1 MNKISLKLKN
11 FLGKLKV
18 VFAHF
23 PLACMFALAFSVLF
37 AYWLVNETCVYPP
50 LTLKTTFY
58 TWLWGC
64 GIAMILTFSADMFC
78 YLRENH
84 GWKRI
89 LWNALAI
96 AIAAVSSWI
105 IYRQSQNDFI
115 AYYVCAMLFATI
127 LTILAWP
134 MLGQRRPNIL
144 WNYHARLFVTLAISA
159 ILSMIAFGGI
169 SLVLA
174 SIWSLFEVEIEKAVW
189 VTFAVCSAFVIPYC
203 TMALMPISKEEYD
216 QPTAYSKWGKILVLY
231 ILLPIVCIDMLVL
244 YVYAMTI
251 LFAWQLPNGG
261 VTYWVLQYAVIGSL
275 VCYLLMPVFCAEQ
288 PSKLRFFKQG
298 FFISLL
304 PLLILLF
311 VGLYRRVHEYGFT
324 TNRYLV
330 LLAACW
336 FTVVAIL
343 QIVRKSRNVNP
354 LLISLWIISLLLLV
368 GPWNMM
374 KLPEQ
379 MQMRHFERIATEW
392 HLMENGE
399 IVPATDTLTWEQ
411 EKAISVSLDFFCNNK
426 TYMRDFTQRFC
437 NMTIVETDSLY
448 ENLEL
453 YGVKMMLA
461 QKMNITYR
469 NKWEK
474 RNKSEIQNAQKKY
487 FYFNRREN
495 TDNIHDIAGYD
506 YEFYTY
512 LNLYKG
518 EKTNLSYKKSLQI
531 NLWRD
536 DKQQMLLHV
545 SVNNHPFVINMVD
558 SLQLS
563 YYLKGDETS
572 ISLPPTSI
580 FHEDDQ
586 IKFRMDIEQL
596 NIEEDSTGNYAL
608 ALCYFRGLVKV
619 K

>member
-84 GWKRI
+84 RWKRI
-89 LWNALAI
+89 LWNTLAI

-134 MLGQRRPNIL
+134 MLGQRRPNML
-144 WNYHARLFVTLAISA
+144 WNYHTRLFVTLAISYF
-159 ILSMIAFGGI
+159 LSMIAFGGI

-174 SIWSLFEVEIEKAVW
+174 SIQSLFVIEMEKAIW

-244 YVYAMTI
+244 YVYALKI

-275 VCYLLMPVFCAEQ
+275 ICYLLMPVFCAEQ

-336 FTVVAIL
+336 FTVVAVI

-374 KLPEQ
+374 ILPKQ
-379 MQMRHFERIATEW
+379 AQLHRFERIATEC
-392 HLMENGE
+392 HLIENGM

-411 EKAISVSLDFFCNNK
+411 EQAISSSLDFFCNNK

-437 NMTIVETDSLY
+437 DMTIVESDSLY
-448 ENLEL
+448 EN
-453 YGVKMMLA
+453 YGLNEIKMRLA

-469 NKWEK
+469 NKWDK

-495 TDNIHDIAGYD
+495 TDDMLCIAGYD

-512 LNLYKG
+512 LNFYQR
-518 EKTNLSYKKSLQI
+518 EKTNLSYKNSLQI
-531 NLWRD
+531 SLWID
-536 DKQQMLLHV
+536 AQQQEMLHV
-545 SVNNHPFVINMVD
+545 SVNDHPFAVNVVD

-563 YYLKGDETS
+563 YYLKGDEHYIYLS
-572 ISLPPTSI
+572 PTSI
-580 FHEDDQ
+580 FHEDEQ
-586 IKFRMDIEQL
+586 IKFRMDVKQL
-596 NIEEDSTGNYAL
+596 DFEKDSTGNYAL
-608 ALCYFRGLVKV
+608 SYFDFTGLVKL

>member
-37 AYWLVNETCVYPP
+37 AYWLVNETCIYPP

-78 YLRENH
+78 YLRKNH

-134 MLGQRRPNIL
+134 MLGQRRPNML

-174 SIWSLFEVEIEKAVW
+174 SIWSLFKVEIEKAVW

-343 QIVRKSRNVNP
+343 QIVRKSHNVNP

-379 MQMRHFERIATEW
+379 MQMRHFERMATEW

-399 IVPATDTLTWEQ
+399 IVPAADTLTWEQ

-453 YGVKMMLA
+453 YRVKMMLA

-474 RNKSEIQNAQKKY
+474 RNKSEIQNAQNKY

-495 TDNIHDIAGYD
+495 TDDLLCIAGYD

-518 EKTNLSYKKSLQI
+518 EKTNLSYKNSIQI

-536 DKQQMLLHV
+536 DKQQTLLHV

-563 YYLKGDETS
+563 YYLKGDETY
-572 ISLPPTSI
+572 IYLPPTGI
-580 FHEDDQ
+580 FHEDEQ
-586 IKFRMDIEQL
+586 IKFRMDIEEL

-608 ALCYFRGLVKV
+608 ALCNFKGLVKV

>member
-50 LTLKTTFY
+50 LTLKTTYY

-84 GWKRI
+84 RWKRI
-89 LWNALAI
+89 LWNTLAI

-134 MLGQRRPNIL
+134 MLGQRRPNML
-144 WNYHARLFVTLAISA
+144 WNYHTRLFVTLAISYF
-159 ILSMIAFGGI
+159 LSMIAFGGI

-174 SIWSLFEVEIEKAVW
+174 SIQSLFVIEMEKAIW

-244 YVYAMTI
+244 YVYALTI

-275 VCYLLMPVFCAEQ
+275 ICYLLMPVFCAEQ

-336 FTVVAIL
+336 FTVVAVI

-379 MQMRHFERIATEW
+379 MQMRHFERMATEW

-399 IVPATDTLTWEQ
+399 IVPAADTLTWKQ

-437 NMTIVETDSLY
+437 DMTIVESDSLY
-448 ENLEL
+448 EN
-453 YGVKMMLA
+453 YGLNEIKMRLA
-461 QKMNITYR
+461 QDMNIIY
-469 NKWEK
+469 WSAWDK
-474 RNKSEIQNAQKKY
+474 RNESERNEKMI
-487 FYFNRREN
+487 YFNN
-495 TDNIHDIAGYD
+495 GKNIDGIRYIYGYD
-506 YEFYTY
+506 YIF
-512 LNLYKG
+512 NASSRA
-518 EKTNLSYKKSLQI
+518 EKVNLSYKNSLQI
-531 NLWRD
+531 SFWRD
-536 DKQQMLLHV
+536 TKQQTLLHI
-545 SVNNHPFVINMVD
+545 SVNNHPFIINVVD

-563 YYLKGDETS
+563 YYLKGNEHYIYLS
-572 ISLPPTSI
+572 PTSI
-580 FHEDDQ
+580 FHEDEQ
-586 IKFRMDIEQL
+586 IKFRMDVKQL
-596 NIEEDSTGNYAL
+596 DFEKDSTGNYAL
-608 ALCYFRGLVKV
+608 SYFDFTGLVKL

>member
-1 MNKISLKLKN
+1 MMNWITLKLKN
-11 FLGKLKV
+11 LAGNLKS

-23 PLACMFALAFSVLF
+23 PLACMFSLAFSILF

-84 GWKRI
+84 RWKRI
-89 LWNALAI
+89 LWNTLAI

-134 MLGQRRPNIL
+134 MLGQRRPNML

-169 SLVLA
+169 SLVLT
-174 SIWSLFEVEIEKAVW
+174 SIWSLFKVEIEKAIW
-189 VTFAVCSAFVIPYC
+189 ITFAVCSAFVIPYC
-203 TMALMPISKEEYD
+203 TMALMPISKEAYD

-244 YVYAMTI
+244 YVYALTI

-336 FTVVAIL
+336 FTVVAVL
-343 QIVRKSRNVNP
+343 QIVRKSHNVNP
-354 LLISLWIISLLLLV
+354 LLISLWFISLLLLV

-379 MQMRHFERIATEW
+379 MQMRHFERMATEW
-392 HLMENGE
+392 HLMKNGK
-399 IVPATDTLTWEQ
+399 IVPAADTLTWKQ

-426 TYMRDFTQRFC
+426 TYIQDFTERFC
-437 NMTIVETDSLY
+437 NMTTEETDSLY
-448 ENLEL
+448 ENHGFA
-453 YGVKMMLA
+453 GVKMRLA
-461 QKMNITYR
+461 QDMNIIYR
-469 NKWEK
+469 SAWYNKWDESEK
-474 RNKSEIQNAQKKY
+474 NEQINSFH
-487 FYFNRREN
+487 FYFNSGKT
-495 TDNIHDIAGYD
+495 TDDIRYIDGYD
-506 YEFYTY
+506 YIFDAYVRE
-512 LNLYKG
+512 
-518 EKTNLSYKKSLQI
+518 EANLSYKNSLQI
-531 NLWRD
+531 SFWRD
-536 DKQQMLLHV
+536 TKQQTLLHI
-545 SVNNHPFVINMVD
+545 SVNNHPFIINVVD

-563 YYLKGDETS
+563 YYLKGNES
-572 ISLPPTSI
+572 PIHLSPTSI
-580 FHEDDQ
+580 FHEDEQ

-608 ALCYFRGLVKV
+608 DYFNFTGLVKL